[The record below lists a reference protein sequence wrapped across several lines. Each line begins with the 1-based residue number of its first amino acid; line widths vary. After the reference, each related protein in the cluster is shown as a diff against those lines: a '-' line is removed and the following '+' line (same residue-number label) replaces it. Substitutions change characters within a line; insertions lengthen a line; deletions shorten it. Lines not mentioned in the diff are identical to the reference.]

1 MKTRKYPMLWALWVL
16 PILGL
21 APVIPAL
28 STFNEAAKPSLTG
41 AWEAVIIDGKPVS
54 ETPDIRTVAIY
65 ASNYLMVSR
74 FDAAKPEFLVSGGG
88 AYEVDGNKLTLTM
101 EFHTKDKASIG
112 TEMVYEIKFDGEDM
126 VTFTLVNNELSST
139 QTWKRID
146 NGEAPLTGAWQIRE
160 RMGRDGNMHEMRP
173 GPRKT
178 VKILSGTRFQW
189 TAMNT
194 ETKEFFG
201 CGGGTYTFE
210 DGKYTENIEF
220 FSRDN
225 SRVGASLSFEGSV
238 EGDDW
243 NHSGKS
249 SRGNP
254 IKEIWH
260 R

>member
-1 MKTRKYPMLWALWVL
+1 MGCSVGRCDSSCPLKRNH
-16 PILGL
+16 
-21 APVIPAL
+21 
-28 STFNEAAKPSLTG
+28 S
-41 AWEAVIIDGKPVS
+41 
-54 ETPDIRTVAIY
+54 
-65 ASNYLMVSR
+65 SR
-74 FDAAKPEFLVSGGG
+74 SQAGSDLVYQVKFEG
-88 AYEVDGNKLTLTM
+88 D
-101 EFHTKDKASIG
+101 DK
-112 TEMVYEIKFDGEDM
+112 
-126 VTFTLVNNELSST
+126 VTFTLIDDENKST
-139 QTWKRID
+139 HTWKRVD
-146 NGEAPLTGAWQIRE
+146 DGEAPLTGAWQIRE
-160 RMGRDGNMHEMRP
+160 RMGQDGNMHEMRP

-178 VKILSGTRFQW
+178 IKILSGTRFQW

-210 DGKYTENIEF
+210 EGKYTENIEF

-225 SRVGASLSFEGSV
+225 SRVGANLSFEGRV

-243 NHSGKS
+243 HHSGKS